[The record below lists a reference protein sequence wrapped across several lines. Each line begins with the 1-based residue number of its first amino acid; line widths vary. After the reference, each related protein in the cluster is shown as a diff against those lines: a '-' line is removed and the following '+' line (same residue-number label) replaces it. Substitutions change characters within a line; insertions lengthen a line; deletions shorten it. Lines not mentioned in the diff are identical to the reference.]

1 MATVEINTLSPA
13 VSMPVAGVPQLC
25 AGDRL
30 TRAEFERRYAAM
42 PDVKKAELIEG
53 KVYMPSPV
61 SRKHG
66 NPQFYLVTWLGMYS
80 ISTPGIEGGDNTTV
94 RLDWDNEPQPDAFLR
109 IAPQLGGQSRDDGEY
124 VGGAPELIAEIA
136 VSSESYDLHDKFHAY
151 QRNGVQEYIVW
162 RVREAAIDW
171 FALREGQFKPL
182 PSTDA
187 GQYQSEVFPGLW
199 LDPAALLRG
208 DFSQVAAVL
217 QSGLASPEHANFIA
231 KLHAA
236 AGRTGA

>member
-1 MATVEINTLSPA
+1 
-13 VSMPVAGVPQLC
+13 
-25 AGDRL
+25 L

-61 SRKHG
+61 SDRHSSR
-66 NPQFYLVTWLGMYS
+66 NFYLVTFLGMYS
-80 ISTPGIEGGDNTTV
+80 IATPGVKGGDNGTV

-109 IAPQLGGQSRDDGEY
+109 IAPQLGGQSRDDDEY

-162 RVREAAIDW
+162 RVRDAAIDW
-171 FALREGQFKPL
+171 FVLREGQFKPL
-182 PSTDA
+182 PPTDA
-187 GQYQSEVFPGLW
+187 GQFHSEVFPGLW

-208 DFSQVAAVL
+208 DFAQAAAVL
-217 QSGLASPEHANFIA
+217 QSGLASPEHAKFVA
-231 KLHAA
+231 KLQ
-236 AGRTGA
+236 AGTHGRA